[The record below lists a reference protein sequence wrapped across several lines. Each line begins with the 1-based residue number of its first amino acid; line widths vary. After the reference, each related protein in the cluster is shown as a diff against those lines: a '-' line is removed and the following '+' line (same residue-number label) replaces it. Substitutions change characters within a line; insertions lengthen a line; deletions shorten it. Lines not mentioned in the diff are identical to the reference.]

1 MNDASAIIMLEDVT
15 ETLPMVVPSGK
26 DNTLILDSKLEEDIS
41 MSASFLK
48 ENDADLS
55 KDPTPF

>member
-1 MNDASAIIMLEDVT
+1 MNDASAILMLEDVT
-15 ETLPMVVPSGK
+15 ERLPMVVPGGK
-26 DNTLILDSKLEEDIS
+26 DNTLILDSKLEDIN

>member
-1 MNDASAIIMLEDVT
+1 MNDASAILMLEDVT
-15 ETLPMVVPSGK
+15 ETLPMVVPGGK
-26 DNTLILDSKLEEDIS
+26 DNTLILDSKLEDINL
-41 MSASFLK
+41 SASFLK

>member
-26 DNTLILDSKLEEDIS
+26 DNTLILDSKLEDIS